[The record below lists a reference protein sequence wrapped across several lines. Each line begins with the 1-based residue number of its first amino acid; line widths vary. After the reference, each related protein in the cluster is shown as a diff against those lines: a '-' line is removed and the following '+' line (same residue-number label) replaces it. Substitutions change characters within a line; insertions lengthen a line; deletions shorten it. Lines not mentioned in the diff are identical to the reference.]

1 MCARTML
8 EKLSE
13 DKVAEL
19 TQVPP
24 ELTTPAP
31 QLPPPG
37 KRPKRTLDI
46 AKVMA
51 SVPRDTNLPPDSIA
65 QMTAYTKKCVDV
77 AYTLAAKAQKSNFYV
92 VLTRTTQPAH
102 AILFSAVLLVASSLA
117 PSHQGTSSKSTS
129 SALLYLACFAAHFGA
144 QLWMTFVSGLSL
156 YFSLPRHNF
165 GAVQRVLFPRYFS
178 LNAVLSMGTLLGFV
192 RQHPSSSWST
202 VHSIQGVVL
211 SACFLGELAVRL
223 YLTGPLVSLISAK
236 EEIESRAGLGS
247 EVGHQAMGG
256 LVHCPHYI
264 RLHKSFRKVHCTI
277 AIANMACLASSAF
290 HLHFIAQQLAA
301 AVS

>member
-13 DKVAEL
+13 GKVAEL

-24 ELTTPAP
+24 QLVPTAP
-31 QLPPPG
+31 KMPPPA
-37 KRPKRTLDI
+37 KRPKRISNL
-46 AKVMA
+46 VMS
-51 SVPRDTNLPPDSIA
+51 SVPRETVLPPDAIA
-65 QMTAYTKKCVDV
+65 KMTAYTKDCVDLGY
-77 AYTLAAKAQKSNFYV
+77 ALAGKLQQSNFFI

-102 AILFSAVLLVASSLA
+102 AILFSAVLIVASSLM
-117 PSHQGTSSKSTS
+117 PSSQGTSSKSTS

-165 GAVQRVLFPRYFS
+165 GAVQRVLFPRYFT

-192 RQHPSSSWST
+192 RQHPSSSWSN
-202 VHSIQGVVL
+202 VHIIQGVVL

-247 EVGHQAMGG
+247 EVGRQEMGG
-256 LVHCPHYI
+256 LVHCPHYR
-264 RLHKSFRKVHCTI
+264 RLHQSFRKVHCTI

-290 HLHFIAQQLAA
+290 HLHFMAQKLAA
-301 AVS
+301 LS